1 MDSKPFIVKR
11 PISERIPILV
21 SVPHC
26 GTSFPN
32 ELNDHY
38 KIDLMKAPDDTDWYV
53 HDLYDFLLKEGV
65 TIIHA
70 KYSRWVIDLNRDPE
84 SKPLYD
90 DGRIITALA
99 PTTDFFRSPIY
110 NSPELEP
117 DDEEVERRVKN
128 YYTPYYEKVSELLQ
142 ETKQAFGKA
151 LLWDA
156 HSIRHFVP
164 TIRKEVFPDMILGN
178 NDEKTA
184 STELINAA
192 HE

>member
-21 SVPHC
+21 SVTHC
-26 GTSFPN
+26 GTSFPI
-32 ELNDHY
+32 ELKDDY